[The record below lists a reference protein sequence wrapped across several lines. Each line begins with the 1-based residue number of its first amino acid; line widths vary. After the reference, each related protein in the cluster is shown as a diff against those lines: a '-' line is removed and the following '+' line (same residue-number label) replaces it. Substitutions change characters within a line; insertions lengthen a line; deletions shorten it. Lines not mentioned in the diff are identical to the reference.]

1 MVGDTTDSNRVVYA
15 VVTAT
20 LLATFGW
27 KRRWLTVPAAVT
39 AWPVGLVVF
48 MAGTEFALMLLVR
61 IRMHSVPYRV
71 RRSIPTYT
79 IAAGVCWGKKALN
92 PARFLLQRVPIWV
105 SDGTGRPRSRNQT
118 NNHCI

>member
-79 IAAGVCWGKKALN
+79 IAAGVCWGGKALN
-92 PARFLLQRVPIWV
+92 PARSYYRE
-105 SDGTGRPRSRNQT
+105 SRSGSRMGPRSRNQT